1 MVFKLLLTTTTH
13 DYYTRGKK
21 HGNASNY
28 DDPLTNAKLE
38 ENIINH
44 INADISSLRD
54 GFLTLKNIVIKRLQ
68 DENTRLQSKCKSLK
82 YKVTRLEDN
91 LNSLDQYGK
100 RNNIVLSGIPEYV
113 ADEATVTS
121 ILADIDV
128 DVDSNALKAC
138 HRFVKP

>member
-1 MVFKLLLTTTTH
+1 MAH

-38 ENIINH
+38 ENIIDH

-54 GFLTLKNIVIKRLQ
+54 GFLTLKDIVIKRLQ
-68 DENTRLQSKCKSLK
+68 EENTRLQSKCKSLK
-82 YKVTRLEDN
+82 YNVTRLENN
-91 LNSLDQYGK
+91 LNSLDQYGR
-100 RNNIVLSGIPEYV
+100 RNNIVLSSIPEYV

-121 ILADIDV
+121 ILVDVDV

-138 HRFVKP
+138 HRFAKP

>member
-1 MVFKLLLTTTTH
+1 MTH
-13 DYYTRGKK
+13 DYYTSGKK

-44 INADISSLRD
+44 INVDISSLRD
-54 GFLTLKNIVIKRLQ
+54 GFLTLKDIVIKRLQ
-68 DENTRLQSKCKSLK
+68 DENTRLQSNCKSLK

-91 LNSLDQYGK
+91 LNSLDQYGR
-100 RNNIVLSGIPEYV
+100 RNNIALSGIPEYV

-121 ILADIDV
+121 ILVDIDV

-138 HRFVKP
+138 YRFVKP

>member
-1 MVFKLLLTTTTH
+1 MAH

-54 GFLTLKNIVIKRLQ
+54 GFLTLKDIVIKRLQ
-68 DENTRLQSKCKSLK
+68 DENTCLQSKCKSLK
-82 YKVTRLEDN
+82 YKVTRVEDN
-91 LNSLDQYGK
+91 LNSLDQYGR
-100 RNNIVLSGIPEYV
+100 RNNIFLSAIPEYV
-113 ADEATVTS
+113 ADNVFEATITS

-128 DVDSNALKAC
+128 DVDFNALKAC